1 MPNNVF
7 KNSIAAVVRHRPARN
22 WAKYYCSKVVTNC
35 GEFVTVILLPPSFVW
50 QIAKCVQAS
59 LLKVTEIG
67 LFVTFFFV
75 DIKKKKLKLGT
86 IRSWKFII
94 FVSFSLLLCLYF
106 PLISYD
112 LIKVL
117 NMYDLTEVLNINH
130 DIKILS

>member
-1 MPNNVF
+1 MLTQSQGLCNVLTNEEKEKMPNNVF
-7 KNSIAAVVRHRPARN
+7 KNSIAAVVRRN
-22 WAKYYCSKVVTNC
+22 WANYYCSKVVTNC

-86 IRSWKFII
+86 IRS
-94 FVSFSLLLCLYF
+94 
-106 PLISYD
+106 
-112 LIKVL
+112 
-117 NMYDLTEVLNINH
+117 
-130 DIKILS
+130 